1 MDANI
6 KDAVRTLDP
15 FGFLIGHGSA
25 IRSLGGTERGP
36 DPRYVFHTPYVEFPP
51 GRLVFH
57 IRFDG
62 LKASFGELQVN
73 INAFI
78 QDSGR
83 DAVFV
88 TSSRLHLS
96 DRAAAE
102 RGLTISILSVAGAA
116 YAAYGFCTGGTD
128 ASATG
133 LTITVEE
140 LEVAEGRAADELLLP
155 TRLGTTAL
163 EMPSKLIEDVRPS
176 FRDPVSQAMTDDQFA
191 EPDFIRWAATLPRPL
206 PDDAALWELA
216 FIAQVLARYE
226 MLRPGGRGL
235 AFGDASAALAPAM
248 AAAGCEV
255 LLALPSEAGI
265 PDFAADPLPCA
276 RLDAQPAPDG
286 ALPAVLLS
294 TRGQAAD
301 QRGFD
306 FVWSLGLASPAH
318 AAGNLVPA
326 LLDMMKRLRPG
337 GYAIHLLDM
346 AVPSGIG
353 GGIPRAELER
363 TAITLISRG
372 FSVAQLNFGGSATRG
387 HSTPFG
393 LIVRKG

>member
-15 FGFLIGHGSA
+15 FGFLIGHSSA
-25 IRSLGGTERGP
+25 IRSLGGAERGP

-51 GRLVFH
+51 GRLIFH

-78 QDSGR
+78 PDSGR

-88 TSSRLHLS
+88 TSSRLHLP

-128 ASATG
+128 ASASG

-140 LEVAEGRAADELLLP
+140 LEAAEGRAAEELLLP
-155 TRLGTTAL
+155 TRLGTAAL
-163 EMPSKLIEDVRPS
+163 DMPSRLIEDVRPS
-176 FRDPVSQAMTDDQFA
+176 FRDPVSQAMTEDQFA
-191 EPDFIRWAATLPRPL
+191 EPDFGRWAATLTPAP
-206 PDDAALWELA
+206 PSNAARWELA
-216 FIAQVLARYE
+216 FIAQVLDRYE

-235 AFGDASAALAPAM
+235 AFGRAGRALAPAM
-248 AAAGCEV
+248 SAAGCEV
-255 LLALPSEAGI
+255 LLALPAEEGT
-265 PDFAADPLPCA
+265 PNFAADPLPCA
-276 RLDAQPAPDG
+276 RLDTQPAPDG

-294 TRGQAAD
+294 MAGTAAD

-306 FVWSLGLASPAH
+306 FTWSIGVATQAY

-326 LLDMMKRLRPG
+326 LLDMMKLLRPG
-337 GYAIHLLDM
+337 GYAVHMLDM
-346 AVPSGIG
+346 AVAAG
-353 GGIPRAELER
+353 GPIPRAELER

-372 FSVAQLNFGGSATRG
+372 FSVAQLNFGGSAVRG
-387 HSTPFG
+387 NSVPFG